1 MRRKTGT
8 RERIVAAAMR
18 LFHERGYHATGIME
32 IREEA
37 GVTNSGFFY
46 YFNSKADLGCAVAR
60 RYLKLLPSEVFLP
73 MLRTIGDP
81 VDRVFAVI
89 DGYREILEKN
99 QFSAGCP
106 MGRMAVE
113 ISDSNP
119 KAATILNEAFSAWVA
134 TVKTWLLEVADRFP
148 PGTDLAKLAMF
159 VLVTMEGAVML
170 SRSTRDIELFDES
183 VAELRRYFDLL
194 CAQARG
200 RKGERSADPPET
212 KQSP

>member
-1 MRRKTGT
+1 
-8 RERIVAAAMR
+8 
-18 LFHERGYHATGIME
+18 
-32 IREEA
+32 
-37 GVTNSGFFY
+37 
-46 YFNSKADLGCAVAR
+46 
-60 RYLKLLPSEVFLP
+60 
-73 MLRTIGDP
+73 
-81 VDRVFAVI
+81 
-89 DGYREILEKN
+89 
-99 QFSAGCP
+99 

-170 SRSTRDIELFDES
+170 SRSTRNFDPFDES

-194 CAQARG
+194 CAKAGERK
-200 RKGERSADPPET
+200 KGEGKAEDAEGTRR
-212 KQSP
+212 